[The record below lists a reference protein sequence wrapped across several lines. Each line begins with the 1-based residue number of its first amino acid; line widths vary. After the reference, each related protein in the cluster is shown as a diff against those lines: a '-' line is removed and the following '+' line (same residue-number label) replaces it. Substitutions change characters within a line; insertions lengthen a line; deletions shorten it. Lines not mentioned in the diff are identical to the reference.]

1 MSPLHFGI
9 TLLLYL
15 KDEHTK
21 ISHQTKSKHNIHRF
35 FINNLLLSVEVKKLE
50 RTANKRHQTM
60 PNIHQLSPL
69 DMATNYRTPFYKRQ
83 QTIAVNDEELSP
95 LDIATNSRKP
105 FINRK
110 IPRENSSDDGGDT
123 TLIDMT
129 CIAPHSTTIDTVVC
143 ICRSTIGTT
152 LSNSASSLSNNC
164 KDEEA
169 KYNLS
174 SSTKR
179 QRTSPSNN
187 KPASNS
193 TTVVPMFLGELI
205 PSIRGAKIHSC
216 PSTCDM

>member
-1 MSPLHFGI
+1 
-9 TLLLYL
+9 
-15 KDEHTK
+15 
-21 ISHQTKSKHNIHRF
+21 
-35 FINNLLLSVEVKKLE
+35 
-50 RTANKRHQTM
+50 M

-123 TLIDMT
+123 TPIDMI
-129 CIAPHSTTIDTVVC
+129 CAPHTSTIDTVVC
-143 ICRSTIGTT
+143 ICRSTIGATF
-152 LSNSASSLSNNC
+152 SNSASLLSNNC
-164 KDEEA
+164 KDEET
-169 KYNLS
+169 KYNLP

-179 QRTSPSNN
+179 QRISPCNN

-193 TTVVPMFLGELI
+193 TTVVPIFLGELI
-205 PSIRGAKIHSC
+205 PSIRGAKVHSS
-216 PSTCDM
+216 PEP